1 MKLNIGSAIGFLFLG
16 FGCVMV
22 QPTAMKL
29 GRRFAYLASTLV
41 SIVACIIGSQ
51 AHSVALYYVVRV
63 IGGFAGA
70 PVDSLVEISTTD
82 MFFQHERASYVGW
95 FVLSLYAGSD
105 LGPVACGYIIGTM
118 SWRWCYYFLAIFY
131 GALLLVQLFA
141 MEDTSFE
148 RHEASEATEEDVLEQ
163 IKSHQTVAT
172 AIKSGQLVREVGEKL
187 TRGILGVVSASS
199 SSVDA
204 KAETPVRSFWQRRKF
219 VEFEYTDSRLW
230 FTIMYRPFFLLGF
243 PAVVWAGCVYGSQM
257 MWLSLL
263 GTTQS
268 QVYSAPP
275 FSFSAQTVGLTNL
288 SALLGSI
295 FGMIYGGYF
304 VDYLTIK
311 LSKLNNGI
319 LEPEYR
325 LWAMVLP
332 TIFNGAGLI
341 AYGIGATSGTHW
353 FISVGL
359 GQFLIGFA
367 MSSSGS
373 ICLTYVVDSYPN
385 LASEAIVLVLLIR
398 NLIGCGFTFA
408 IQPWL
413 ARNGLTVTTWL
424 MFMLS
429 IVINGSFI
437 VLILT
442 GKNLRKWTKQRYY
455 QYSDPMFG
463 QFLKKKRKTDV

>member
-1 MKLNIGSAIGFLFLG
+1 
-16 FGCVMV
+16 
-22 QPTAMKL
+22 
-29 GRRFAYLASTLV
+29 
-41 SIVACIIGSQ
+41 
-51 AHSVALYYVVRV
+51 
-63 IGGFAGA
+63 
-70 PVDSLVEISTTD
+70 
-82 MFFQHERASYVGW
+82 
-95 FVLSLYAGSD
+95 
-105 LGPVACGYIIGTM
+105 
-118 SWRWCYYFLAIFY
+118 
-131 GALLLVQLFA
+131 
-141 MEDTSFE
+141 
-148 RHEASEATEEDVLEQ
+148 
-163 IKSHQTVAT
+163 
-172 AIKSGQLVREVGEKL
+172 
-187 TRGILGVVSASS
+187 
-199 SSVDA
+199 
-204 KAETPVRSFWQRRKF
+204 
-219 VEFEYTDSRLW
+219 
-230 FTIMYRPFFLLGF
+230 MYRPFFLLGF
-243 PAVVWAGCVYGSQM
+243 PVVVWAGCVYGSQM

-275 FSFSAQTVGLTNL
+275 FSFSVQTVGLTNL

-295 FGMIYGGYF
+295 FGMIYGGYC

-341 AYGIGATSGTHW
+341 AYGFGATSGTHW

-359 GQFLIGFA
+359 GQFLICFA

-373 ICLTYVVDSYPN
+373 ICLTYVVDKYPN

-413 ARNGLTVTTWL
+413 ARNSLTITIWL

-442 GKNLRKWTKQRYY
+442 GKNLRKWTKQRNY
-455 QYSDPMFG
+455 QYSDPMIG
-463 QFLKKKRKTDV
+463 QFFETKRKADVWRWLWGLGSLQWYMARESWSWLFWKI